1 MITPIS
7 PVKTF
12 LNIRKYSKINKNN
25 SDKVLNNFPCN
36 KPQSVYFK
44 GNYNFINHTPSFDET
59 IEENYFKLPEI
70 TKPDGTKYQFKPDKS
85 QTECARKLYNGDSVV
100 FCAPTGTGKTAVACY
115 VITKNLKEGKNTIY
129 TTPLKALANDKMREF
144 QKIYGKEN
152 VGLLT
157 GDIKY
162 NTDAPI
168 KIMTTEIY
176 NNQASSLKKG
186 KDGIKTVIYDEAHY
200 LGDDERG
207 GVWENSMIKTPF
219 SNIQMLCLSA
229 TIGNS
234 DRLTEWLSSLDKSR
248 YVSKVEVNPKNR
260 YVPLVYSIYNTNT
273 VKSADKRKFIPVI
286 KGNINLE
293 SIQDSD
299 IEDNDRLKRA
309 LEIFFRAKQDIDNYY
324 EISNQEYKDTLNT
337 LKNDF
342 KEIGTIQAQEFQ
354 ESLKS
359 KYPFLTEEKTL
370 EITEF
375 LTEDKTLDKVII
387 DYTDDNYPGL
397 VEDLKNND
405 MFPALIFKLS
415 RSGTEDVIS
424 SLKDAECDLTTTEE
438 KEQIK
443 AILDKYKEEEIYL
456 GVNFDKQGI
465 LSGYAYHHAGELP
478 QYRKLIEELFS
489 KKLIKVVSAT
499 STLSAGINMPTKTVV
514 LSNTAYKKYNPYSGE
529 VEYVSLDSNKFH
541 QMAGRAGRRGI
552 DEIGHVVLYNNYTP
566 KANTKI
572 ENLAD
577 KKDDNEVNRPDE
589 LRTAYDLI
597 LKGADNIQS
606 RYNPDWHIVMDYFIN
621 NPKNQTLEEFLNSS
635 FKVFLADN
643 KEEELKKLTDL
654 FNRRK
659 NALIK
664 LGFLEKHENGR
675 TDVTPKGKI
684 LSMTRCNN
692 PLVISSL
699 IYDKKLKDMD
709 FTQLCQIIGFSISP
723 TTQQE
728 DEKMEDFVRLRAELL
743 LKDTDLKE
751 EMLKFE
757 QGNDMYYD
765 AENKIYSTLEKSN
778 VPMDDFCLKD
788 SFSGFCSFAWAYLNS
803 IDDNYIQNFRKI
815 TGSTKSAILSDKRLV
830 DFFKQR
836 NLRSEYLRKSNEG
849 SVYDIIS
856 QTVTILKQINII
868 CNYALDNP
876 VDFPETKYW
885 KDLKEKAELAILATK
900 QNPIGDELQ
909 I

>member
-85 QTECARKLYNGDSVV
+85 QIECARKLYNGDSVV

-115 VITKNLKEGKNTIY
+115 IITKNLKEGKNTIY

-144 QKIYGKEN
+144 QKLYGKEN

-162 NTDAPI
+162 NTEAPI

-200 LGDDERG
+200 LGDEERG

-234 DRLTEWLSSLDKSR
+234 DKLTDWLSSLDSSR

-260 YVPLVYSIYNTNT
+260 YVPLLYSIYNTNPL
-273 VKSADKRKFIPVI
+273 KNNDKRKFIPVI
-286 KGNINLE
+286 KGSVNLKN
-293 SIQDSD
+293 IQDSD
-299 IEDNDRLKRA
+299 IETNDRLKRA
-309 LEIFFRAKQDIDNYY
+309 LEIFFRAQENLDEYY
-324 EISNQEYKDTLNT
+324 EVSNQEYVNTLNL

-342 KEIGTIQAQEFQ
+342 KDFDEIQTGEFQ
-354 ESLKS
+354 EMLKE
-359 KYPFLTEEKTL
+359 KYAFLIDEKAL

-375 LTEDKTLDKVII
+375 LTENKTLNKVII
-387 DYTDDNYPGL
+387 DYTDDNYPQL
-397 VEDLKNND
+397 VEDLKNNN

-415 RSGTEDVIS
+415 RNGTEDVIA
-424 SLKDAECDLTTTEE
+424 SLKDSECDLTTAEE

-443 AILDKYKEEEIYL
+443 AILDKYREEEIYL
-456 GVNFDKQGI
+456 GINFDKQSI

-514 LSNTAYKKYNPYSGE
+514 LSNTAYKKYNSHTGD
-529 VEYVSLDSNKFH
+529 VEYVSLTANKFH

-566 KANTKI
+566 KTGTLDELK
-572 ENLAD
+572 D
-577 KKDDNEVNRPDE
+577 KKPSDAEINRPDE
-589 LRTAYDLI
+589 LQTAYDLM
-597 LKGADNIQS
+597 LKNADDIQS
-606 RYNPDWHIVMDYFIN
+606 RYNPNWHIVMDYFIN
-621 NPKNQTLEEFLNSS
+621 NPNKETLEEFLSNS
-635 FKVFLADN
+635 FKVYLSDN
-643 KEEELKKLTDL
+643 KEEELKKLVDL
-654 FNRRK
+654 FNRQK
-659 NALIK
+659 NVLIK
-664 LGFLEKHENGR
+664 LGFLEKNQSGR

-692 PLVISSL
+692 PLVISTL
-699 IYDKKLKDMD
+699 IYDKKLKDID

-723 TTQQE
+723 TSQQE
-728 DEKMEDFVRLRAELL
+728 DESMEDLVKLRTEFL
-743 LKDTDLKE
+743 LKDLDTKE
-751 EMLKFE
+751 ELLKCEQANDIYFE
-757 QGNDMYYD
+757 T
-765 AENKIYSTLEKSN
+765 ENKIYNTLEKGN
-778 VPMDDFCLKD
+778 VPLDDFCLKD
-788 SFSGFCSFAWAYLNS
+788 SFSGFCSYAWAYLNS

-815 TGSTKSAILSDKRLV
+815 TGSTKSAILSDKRLSEYL
-830 DFFKQR
+830 KQK
-836 NLRSEYLRKSNEG
+836 NTRSEYLRKSNEG

-856 QTVTILKQINII
+856 QTVTILKQITAI
-868 CNYALDNP
+868 CSYALNNP
-876 VDFPETKYW
+876 LDFPETKYW
-885 KDLKEKAELAILATK
+885 KDLKEKAEFALLATK